1 MSTNVRWVGRESSDA
16 IIDTRLKC
24 YAGSMHDRARYRT
37 FLETDVRTHDGDV
50 LLLEQAGQ
58 IVGTMTSLSFTLHAQ
73 SASFPCQGVAWVGT
87 IKTARR
93 KRAPGQRGI
102 ASQVMLAGLD
112 RARERGEVVSAL
124 MPFRA
129 SFYEHFGYGVVERRN
144 RWTIP
149 ISLIPAFDSPGLRFF
164 DPDDLP
170 ALAEAR
176 TREARQG
183 QCDIDTGLDG
193 LKYWSTQCDDG
204 MVFVDT
210 NPAGTPIGYLW
221 MKDET
226 RDNQR
231 IANVL
236 RFSAPDHAGFCRL
249 FGALAGLRDQYTAAR
264 ISLPVD
270 WPIHHL
276 LGESQLPHRPVDH
289 PTAHLEQYTRMQIRI
304 LDPIRFVEALRPAP
318 TIPAPGSPARAV
330 VSIRESE
337 GHETR
342 LSLDFDGTRFTAKPT
357 NASPDLTMT
366 DVTFACIASGDLSPT
381 FAHRIGKLDGV
392 PDKLPVLAPLA
403 GSRAP
408 WCHDYF

>member
-164 DPDDLP
+164 DPDGLP

-176 TREARQG
+176 TR
-183 QCDIDTGLDG
+183 
-193 LKYWSTQCDDG
+193 
-204 MVFVDT
+204 
-210 NPAGTPIGYLW
+210 
-221 MKDET
+221 
-226 RDNQR
+226 
-231 IANVL
+231 
-236 RFSAPDHAGFCRL
+236 
-249 FGALAGLRDQYTAAR
+249 
-264 ISLPVD
+264 
-270 WPIHHL
+270 
-276 LGESQLPHRPVDH
+276 
-289 PTAHLEQYTRMQIRI
+289 
-304 LDPIRFVEALRPAP
+304 
-318 TIPAPGSPARAV
+318 
-330 VSIRESE
+330 
-337 GHETR
+337 
-342 LSLDFDGTRFTAKPT
+342 
-357 NASPDLTMT
+357 
-366 DVTFACIASGDLSPT
+366 
-381 FAHRIGKLDGV
+381 
-392 PDKLPVLAPLA
+392 
-403 GSRAP
+403 
-408 WCHDYF
+408 